1 MESDIS
7 ISHTKISGTGF
18 YCLIKFTE
26 RLRASNCDNI
36 TDDTIQYL
44 CNIKRHLDLSR
55 CKNITREGI
64 LLLCV
69 EDHLNVSC
77 LDENDI
83 KLISAKIKNL
93 RW

>member
-36 TDDTIQYL
+36 TDDTI
-44 CNIKRHLDLSR
+44 
-55 CKNITREGI
+55 
-64 LLLCV
+64 
-69 EDHLNVSC
+69 
-77 LDENDI
+77 
-83 KLISAKIKNL
+83 
-93 RW
+93 